1 MIDMLLYMTYKRT
14 EIYFSRRNIA
24 QIYNIRE
31 NGLIYNKTLPL
42 YTQKKIVIGQLYWT
56 LHSFIYRENVYALPS
71 NLKESS
77 QKIINN
83 NFKE

>member
-1 MIDMLLYMTYKRT
+1 MLLYMTYKGT
-14 EIYFSRRNIA
+14 EIYFSRQNIA

-83 NFKE
+83 NFNE

>member
-1 MIDMLLYMTYKRT
+1 MLLYMTGKRT
-14 EIYFSRRNIA
+14 KIYFSRQNIA

-42 YTQKKIVIGQLYWT
+42 YTQKKKIVIGQLYWT

-77 QKIINN
+77 QKI
-83 NFKE
+83 